1 MALRQ
6 VDPGISLPYWDSTLD
21 GALPRP
27 ADSII
32 FSDEFGGI
40 SNAAGDVLSGPFANW
55 RTLEVSRERRREGR
69 WRNDYREE
77 ETFVVQW
84 GHKALVSLRPISDL

>member
-40 SNAAGDVLSGPFANW
+40 SNAGGDVLSGPFANW
-55 RTLEVSRERRREGR
+55 RTLEVEREGKER
-69 WRNDYREE
+69 GRRSDYREE
-77 ETFVVQW
+77 EAFVVLW
-84 GHKALVSLRPISDL
+84 VHKVRVSLKPISDL